1 MFVFTSSTS
10 QTKSITFALTHLHF
24 EFQIDKQQDSID
36 ENGLRFLMFVRSF
49 NYLSYILPPN
59 QRPTMLS
66 YRDIVW
72 AYHSESQVR
81 DQLSKQDPT
90 FFFFFAPR
98 YYRH

>member
-1 MFVFTSSTS
+1 
-10 QTKSITFALTHLHF
+10 
-24 EFQIDKQQDSID
+24 
-36 ENGLRFLMFVRSF
+36 MFVRRF

-81 DQLSKQDPT
+81 NHTSMQAHVLVLGFVSIITDSAHTNYLG
-90 FFFFFAPR
+90 FALGLLFNFSEEPHDMVR
-98 YYRH
+98 S